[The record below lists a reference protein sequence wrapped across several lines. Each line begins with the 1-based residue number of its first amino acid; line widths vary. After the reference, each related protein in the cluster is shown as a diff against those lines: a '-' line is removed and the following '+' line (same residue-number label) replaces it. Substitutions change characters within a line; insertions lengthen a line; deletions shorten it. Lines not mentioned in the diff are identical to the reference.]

1 MYVHRFALQ
10 YSRNVLQ
17 RLYRRR
23 NYVTTLLVCCFCR
36 FFFRESTTVDVC
48 IAAIERDLQN
58 GCLHKS
64 IASIRSQTTR
74 PKAVILVV
82 SNTSSSSD
90 EITKELMEFLRP
102 IRLEVYAYPDR
113 LMQSQGRNIAL
124 AHTTSDIVSF
134 IDADDF
140 SHPQRIEFIVR
151 QFSKHRKLRLLLHEF
166 ATEAE
171 NIQSWRTQRLR
182 YVTSKTR
189 DTSFLCQAELE
200 TRHQPHL
207 DLPVHHAH
215 VTVRREVFRK
225 HVFPE
230 GVASYRIEDSL
241 FVREIIAKTC
251 TAKRMFSASTLS
263 YIQLPLSYYTVRRDQ
278 CKLLHTGIERRV

>member
-1 MYVHRFALQ
+1 MYVRRVALQ
-10 YSRNVLQ
+10 CSRNSLQ
-17 RLYRRR
+17 ILYRRR
-23 NYVTTLLVCCFCR
+23 NYITALFACYFCR
-36 FFFRESTTVDVC
+36 FFFGELTVDVC
-48 IAAIERDLQN
+48 IAAIERDLHN
-58 GCLHKS
+58 GCLYKS

-90 EITKELMEFLRP
+90 EIKKELMKFMYP
-102 IRLEVYAYPDR
+102 IRLEVYAYPNR

-140 SHPQRIEFIVR
+140 SHPQRVEFIVR
-151 QFSKHRKLRLLLHEF
+151 LFSKHRKLRLLLHEF
-166 ATEAE
+166 TTEAE

-189 DTSFLCQAELE
+189 YTSFLCQAELQ

-215 VTVRREVFRK
+215 VSVRREVFRNHK
-225 HVFPE
+225 FDE
-230 GVASYRIEDSL
+230 TVASYRIEDSL
-241 FVREIIAKTC
+241 FVREIIAETC
-251 TAKRMFSASTLS
+251 ATRGKFSKSTLS
-263 YIQLPLSYYTVRRDQ
+263 YIQLPLSYYTARRDQ
-278 CKLLHTGIERRV
+278 CKLHTSMERRV